1 MSKKKTLSGLKM
13 EQVMT
18 LEALLQQDSELSS
31 LPEIFIRVSELL
43 DDENSS
49 SAQIAQVVETDPSL
63 TSRILKMVN
72 SAYYGFPNNVASIS
86 QAISILGRDRI
97 RQILIGAVLGGVFGS
112 MKTTVFFMEDYWHHS
127 VKTAIL
133 SRLLCKQ
140 NSLSDQSESLF
151 TAGLLHEIG
160 RLILVQKMPEL
171 SLEVQQCV
179 ETEDENIY
187 QAEQRI
193 FGYTHCEA
201 GAAFI
206 KQWGLPDMLAEI
218 SKYHHTPDLAENFID
233 EVKIVNLAK
242 GLSFLVAPIQQI
254 EVEFALED
262 IKGWKDSGLSVEQIT
277 QSCIEADEQVYQ
289 VMESLG
295 MVQMQIELDDD

>member
-1 MSKKKTLSGLKM
+1 MQQAMTIETL
-13 EQVMT
+13 
-18 LEALLQQDSELSS
+18 LLYDSELSS

-49 SAQIAQVVETDPSL
+49 SVQIGQVVETDPSL

-72 SAYYGFPNNVASIS
+72 SAYYGFQNTVASIS

-97 RQILIGAVLGGVFGS
+97 RQILVGAVLGGVFGN
-112 MKTTVFFMEDYWHHS
+112 MKNKVFFMEDYWHHS

-133 SRLLCKQ
+133 SRLLCRESKI
-140 NSLSDQSESLF
+140 SDEAESLF

-171 SLEVQQCV
+171 AQEVENAV
-179 ETEDENIY
+179 ETEGENIY
-187 QAEQRI
+187 QAELRI
-193 FGYTHCEA
+193 FGYTHCEV

-206 KQWGLPDMLAEI
+206 THWGLPDILSEI
-218 SKYHHTPDLAENFID
+218 SKYHHTPEKAEKYVQ

-242 GLSFLVAPIQQI
+242 NISFLISPIQQI
-254 EVEFALED
+254 EVEFVLED
-262 IKGWKDSGLSVEQIT
+262 VAGWQDIGLSEEKIT
-277 QSCIEADEQVYQ
+277 EICIEADEQVYQ

-295 MVQMQIELDDD
+295 MVQLKIELDDD

>member
-1 MSKKKTLSGLKM
+1 MHQAMTIETL
-13 EQVMT
+13 
-18 LEALLQQDSELSS
+18 LLYDSELSS

-49 SAQIAQVVETDPSL
+49 SIQIAQVVETDPSL

-72 SAYYGFPNNVASIS
+72 SAYYGFPKNVASIS

-97 RQILIGAVLGGVFGS
+97 RQILLGAVLGGVFGN
-112 MKTTVFFMEDYWHHS
+112 MKNKVFLMEDYWHQS

-133 SRLLCKQ
+133 SRLICKQ
-140 NSLSDQSESLF
+140 SDISDETESLF

-160 RLILVQKMPEL
+160 RLILAQKMPEL
-171 SLEVQQCV
+171 SMEVQQAI
-179 ETEDENIY
+179 ETEGEDIY

-193 FGYTHCEA
+193 FGYTHCEV

-206 KQWGLPDMLAEI
+206 THWGLPDILAEI
-218 SKYHHTPDLAENFID
+218 SRYYHTPEKAQQFIE
-233 EVKIVNLAK
+233 EVKIINLAK
-242 GLSFLVAPIQQI
+242 SLSFLISPIQQI
-254 EVEFALED
+254 EVEFVLED
-262 IKGWKDSGLSVEQIT
+262 VAGWKEIGLSEQELTEI
-277 QSCIEADEQVYQ
+277 CIEADDQVYQ

-295 MVQMQIELDDD
+295 MVQMKINLDDE

>member
-1 MSKKKTLSGLKM
+1 MQQAMTIETL
-13 EQVMT
+13 
-18 LEALLQQDSELSS
+18 LLYDSELSS

-49 SAQIAQVVETDPSL
+49 SIQIGQAVETDPSL

-72 SAYYGFPNNVASIS
+72 SAYYGFQNNVASIS
-86 QAISILGRDRI
+86 PAISILGRDRI
-97 RQILIGAVLGGVFGS
+97 RQILLGAVLGGVFGN
-112 MKTTVFFMEDYWHHS
+112 MKNKVFFMEDYWHHS

-140 NSLSDQSESLF
+140 SNKCDEAESLF

-160 RLILVQKMPEL
+160 RLIMVQKMPEL
-171 SLEVQQCV
+171 SMEVQQAV
-179 ETEDENIY
+179 ETGSEDIY

-193 FGYTHCEA
+193 FGYTHCEV

-206 KQWGLPDMLAEI
+206 THWGLPDMLAEI
-218 SKYHHTPDLAENFID
+218 SRYHHTPDKAEQFVE

-242 GLSFLVAPIQQI
+242 GISFLISPIQQI
-254 EVEFALED
+254 EVEYALED
-262 IKGWKDSGLSVEQIT
+262 IADWEDIGLSEQQIT
-277 QSCIEADEQVYQ
+277 EICIEADEQVYQ

-295 MVQMQIELDDD
+295 MVQMKIDLDDD

>member
-1 MSKKKTLSGLKM
+1 MTIETL
-13 EQVMT
+13 
-18 LEALLQQDSELSS
+18 LLYDSELSS

-49 SAQIAQVVETDPSL
+49 SVQIGQVVETDPSL

-72 SAYYGFPNNVASIS
+72 SAYYGFQNNVASIS

-97 RQILIGAVLGGVFGS
+97 RQILLGAVLGGVFGN
-112 MKTTVFFMEDYWHHS
+112 MKNKVFFMEDYWHHS

-140 NSLSDQSESLF
+140 SNISDEAESLF

-171 SLEVQQCV
+171 SMEVQQAV
-179 ETEDENIY
+179 ETQGEDIY

-193 FGYTHCEA
+193 FGYTHCEV

-206 KQWGLPDMLAEI
+206 THWGLPDMLAEI
-218 SKYHHTPDLAENFID
+218 TRNHNTPNKAEQYVE

-242 GLSFLVAPIQQI
+242 NISFLISPISQI
-254 EVEFALED
+254 EVEYVLED
-262 IKGWKDSGLSVEQIT
+262 IENWQDIGLSEQQIT
-277 QSCIEADEQVYQ
+277 EICIEADEQVYQ

-295 MVQMQIELDDD
+295 MVQMKIELDDD

>member
-1 MSKKKTLSGLKM
+1 MQQAMTIETL
-13 EQVMT
+13 
-18 LEALLQQDSELSS
+18 LLYDSELSS

-49 SAQIAQVVETDPSL
+49 SIQIGQAVETDPSL

-72 SAYYGFPNNVASIS
+72 SAYYGFQNNVASIS
-86 QAISILGRDRI
+86 PAISILGRDRI
-97 RQILIGAVLGGVFGS
+97 RQILLGAVLGGVFGN
-112 MKTTVFFMEDYWHHS
+112 MKNKVFFMEDYWHHS

-140 NSLSDQSESLF
+140 SNKCDEAESLF

-160 RLILVQKMPEL
+160 RLIMVQKMPEL
-171 SLEVQQCV
+171 SMEVQQAV
-179 ETEDENIY
+179 ETGSEDIY

-193 FGYTHCEA
+193 FGYTHCEV

-206 KQWGLPDMLAEI
+206 THWGLPDMLAEI
-218 SKYHHTPDLAENFID
+218 TRYHHIPGKAEQFVE

-242 GLSFLVAPIQQI
+242 GISFLISPIQQI
-254 EVEFALED
+254 EVEYALED
-262 IKGWKDSGLSVEQIT
+262 IADWEDIGLSEQQIT
-277 QSCIEADEQVYQ
+277 EICIEADEQVYQ

-295 MVQMQIELDDD
+295 MVQMKIDLDDD

>member
-1 MSKKKTLSGLKM
+1 
-13 EQVMT
+13 MT
-18 LEALLQQDSELSS
+18 LETLLQQDSELSS

-49 SAQIAQVVETDPSL
+49 SAQIGQVVETDPSL

-72 SAYYGFPNNVASIS
+72 SAYYGFPHNVASIS

-97 RQILIGAVLGGVFGS
+97 RQILIGAVLGGVFGN
-112 MKTTVFFMEDYWHHS
+112 MKNKVFFMEDYWHHS

-133 SRLLCKQ
+133 ARLLCKQ
-140 NSLSDQSESLF
+140 SSMSEQAESLF

-160 RLILVQKMPEL
+160 RLIMVQKMPEL
-171 SLEVQQCV
+171 SLQVQQALD
-179 ETEDENIY
+179 TEDENIY

-193 FGYTHCEA
+193 FGYTHCEV
-201 GAAFI
+201 GSAFI
-206 KQWGLPDMLAEI
+206 THWGLPDILAQVT
-218 SKYHHTPDLAENFID
+218 KYHHTPELAKEFVD
-233 EVKIVNLAK
+233 EVKIVGLAK
-242 GLSFLVAPIQQI
+242 SLSFLVAPIQQI

-262 IKGWKDSGLSVEQIT
+262 IKGWKTVGLSEEQIT
-277 QSCIEADEQVYQ
+277 DCCIEADDQVFQ

-295 MVQMQIELDDD
+295 MVQMKIDLDDDEI